1 MAKLVDVAKAASVS
15 ISIVSRILNED
26 PTLRVAEVTRARVL
40 EVAKRLRYQPNHA
53 ARAVRFSKS
62 SALALLTPD

>member
-1 MAKLVDVAKAASVS
+1 MAKLVDVAKEAGVS

-26 PTLRVAEVTRARVL
+26 PTLRVAEETRARVF

-53 ARAVRFSKS
+53 ARALRLS
-62 SALALLTPD
+62 